1 MAISIS
7 YTAHNIVGRPTKFPS
22 YGDFSQTFVMPDYG
36 PWWSNSPSGAI
47 WRTPYKCPKPS
58 NPGGLVALWAGHC
71 QNAWKLL
78 WDSSL
83 FLPIQ
88 GQGQVT
94 NRIFKKILT
103 LLYDQTFKW
112 FAVSKFLTSLGYQI
126 PYILNTLKSGLTHA
140 LPNKLWT
147 ILIYSCPLVFQN
159 FPSDQDQTW
168 KVLSQPS
175 QAKPS

>member
-1 MAISIS
+1 MEQ
-7 YTAHNIVGRPTKFPS
+7 
-22 YGDFSQTFVMPDYG
+22 FSK
-36 PWWSNSPSGAI
+36 WSNMEDSLQM
-47 WRTPYKCPKPS
+47 PKTIQ
-58 NPGGLVALWAGHC
+58 PGGLVALWAGHC

-94 NRIFKKILT
+94 NRIFRKILT

-112 FAVSKFLTSLGYQI
+112 FAMSKFLTSYQI
-126 PYILNTLKSGLTHA
+126 PYIFILTHA

-168 KVLSQPS
+168 KAFSTFASFINIIILL
-175 QAKPS
+175 ACL